1 MSVFKNL
8 VVATGLALAVTACTP
23 SPDSHNFHWSR
34 VEAKKENKVE
44 WVELTHG
51 VLFEPGSKTLSSA
64 ERQRLREFVA
74 RVQFGY
80 GDRLFVSAGGSAYA
94 DDRRKVVNGALADL
108 GFRKI
113 EQLKDNGESGSIS
126 VIVGRYVVT
135 APNCPDWRKPADA
148 DRGNTTLSNHGCAT
162 VSNLGAMVA
171 NPRDLVRGRKMG
183 PADGDAAAL
192 GIKRYKA
199 GEIIPLESETTSD
212 EKE

>member
-1 MSVFKNL
+1 MSILKNM
-8 VVATGLALAVTACTP
+8 VAVAGLAFVAAACTP
-23 SPDSHNFHWSR
+23 SPDSSNFHWSR
-34 VEAKKENKVE
+34 VDAKKENKVD
-44 WVELTHG
+44 WVELNHD
-51 VLFEPGSKTLSSA
+51 VLFEPGSKTMSSA
-64 ERQRLREFVA
+64 ERRRLRDFIT

-80 GDRLFVSAGGSAYA
+80 GDRLFVSAGEFAFA
-94 DDRRKVVNGALADL
+94 DDRRKVVSKALTDM

-113 EQLKDNGESGSIS
+113 EQLKDNGESGSVS

-148 DRGNTTLSNHGCAT
+148 DRGNTTLSNHGCST

-171 NPRDLVRGRKMG
+171 YPRDLLRGRKAG

-212 EKE
+212 EGE